1 MNSQRLSVKIFGIG
15 VIIVL
20 ILTALA
26 PIFYAFAP
34 QYVPTPAANTPE
46 PSVESV
52 VTE

>member
-1 MNSQRLSVKIFGIG
+1 MSSQRLSVKIFGI
-15 VIIVL
+15 VAIIVL

-34 QYVPTPAANTPE
+34 QYVPA
-46 PSVESV
+46 PSTTSESAVESV